1 MTMEREEGAAR
12 AALSVAGSGRSRRA
26 FLTTAAAIGGPLLV
40 SPKTAFGTQANS
52 RIRLGAI
59 GCGGRG
65 TWIAEL
71 FQKHG
76 GFEIR
81 AAADYFQ
88 DRVDEFG
95 GKLQVPAERRHAG
108 LQGYGRLL
116 ESDLD
121 AVAIESPPCF
131 HPRHAADTVA
141 AGKHVFLAKPVA
153 VDVPGCR
160 TVEESGRKATEK
172 KRAFLVDFQT
182 RTDPY
187 YREAVKRAQYGD
199 IGRIICGEA
208 TYVCGPTWGDQAKWL
223 TEKPG
228 DPELR
233 LRAWGLDRA
242 LSGDVI
248 TEQNIH
254 ALDVAAWILDAA
266 PLHAV
271 GTGGRRARTAGT
283 CWDHFS
289 VIFTFP
295 QDVVVTFVSKQLG
308 DGWDDICCR
317 MYGTEGTLDSHYF
330 GEVSIRGKVPYRG
343 GKIPS
348 LYQDGAVANIAAF
361 HDSITR
367 GDFSNSTVAAS
378 VRSNLTT
385 ILGRTA
391 AWRHGKVT
399 WDEMMSASEALEPDL
414 AGLRS

>member
-1 MTMEREEGAAR
+1 MAMRRRRDDADETPSR
-12 AALSVAGSGRSRRA
+12 AGTASRRE

-40 SPKTAFGTQANS
+40 SPKTAFGSAANS
-52 RIRLGAI
+52 RITLGAI

-76 GFEIR
+76 GYEVR
-81 AAADYFQ
+81 EAADYFQ

-95 GKLQVPAERRHAG
+95 GKLQVCADRRYSG
-108 LQGYGRLL
+108 LQGYRRLL
-116 ESDLD
+116 ETNVD
-121 AVAIESPPCF
+121 AVVIESPPYF
-131 HPRHAADTVA
+131 HPRQAADAVL
-141 AGKHVFLAKPVA
+141 AGKHVYLAKPVA

-160 TVEESGRKATEK
+160 AVEESGRKAMEK
-172 KRAFLVDFQT
+172 QRCFLVDFQT
-182 RTDPY
+182 RTDPF

-199 IGRIICGEA
+199 LGRIVCGEA
-208 TYVCGPTWGDQAKWL
+208 TYVCGPTWSDQAKWL
-223 TEKPG
+223 EEKPG
-228 DPELR
+228 DAETR

-254 ALDVAAWILDAA
+254 ALDVATWVLDDA

-271 GTGGRRARTAGT
+271 GTGGRKARTAGT

-295 QDVVVTFVSKQLG
+295 QDVVVTFMSKQLG
-308 DGWDDICCR
+308 DGSDDISCR

-330 GEVSIRGKVPYRG
+330 GEVSIRGKLPYRG

-361 HDSITR
+361 HDAITG
-367 GDFSNSTVAAS
+367 GDFSNPTVAAS

-391 AWRHGKVT
+391 AWRHGRVT
-399 WDEMMSASEALEPDL
+399 WDEMMSAGEALQVDL

>member
-1 MTMEREEGAAR
+1 MQRKEGAVHDAR
-12 AALSVAGSGRSRRA
+12 SLAGSATSRRA
-26 FLTTAAAIGGPLLV
+26 FLTTAAAVGGPLLV
-40 SPKTAFGTQANS
+40 SPRTAFGTQANS
-52 RIRLGAI
+52 RVRLGAI

-76 GFEIR
+76 GYEVR
-81 AAADYFQ
+81 AAADYFR
-88 DRVDEFG
+88 DRLDEFG
-95 GKLQVPAERRHAG
+95 GKLLVPADRRYPG
-108 LQGYGRLL
+108 LLGYRRVL
-116 ESDLD
+116 ESDVD
-121 AVAIESPPCF
+121 AVVIETPPFF
-131 HPRHAADTVA
+131 HPRQAAEAVE

-160 TVEESGRKATEK
+160 TVEESGKKATEK
-172 KRAFLVDFQT
+172 KLAFLVDFQT
-182 RTDPY
+182 RTDGF

-199 IGRIICGEA
+199 IGRIVCGEA

-254 ALDVAAWILDAA
+254 ALDVATWVLDAA
-266 PLHAV
+266 PVHAV
-271 GTGGRRARTAGT
+271 GTGGQRARTAGN
-283 CWDHFS
+283 CWDTFS

-295 QDVVVTFVSKQLG
+295 RDVVVTFLSKQLG
-308 DGWDDICCR
+308 DGADDICCR
-317 MYGTEGTLDSHYF
+317 MYGTEGTFDSHYF
-330 GEVSIRGKVPYRG
+330 GEVAIRGKLPYRG
-343 GKIPS
+343 GKIPN
-348 LYQDGAVANIAAF
+348 LYMDGAVANIAAF
-361 HDSITR
+361 HEAVQKA
-367 GDFSNSTVAAS
+367 DFSNPTVAPS

-385 ILGRTA
+385 ILGRSA

-399 WDEMMSASEALEPDL
+399 WDEMIAAGEVLDPNL

>member
-1 MTMEREEGAAR
+1 MKNRLAEAVDVCRPE
-12 AALSVAGSGRSRRA
+12 SGTSRRE
-26 FLTTAAAIGGPLLV
+26 FLTTAAAIGVPLLV
-40 SPKTAFGTQANS
+40 SPRAARGAQASS
-52 RIRLGAI
+52 RLTLGAI

-65 TWIAEL
+65 TWIADL

-76 GFEIR
+76 GYEIR

-95 GKLQVPAERRHAG
+95 SKFQIATERRHAG
-108 LQGYGRLL
+108 LQGYRRLL
-116 ESDLD
+116 ESDVD
-121 AVAIESPPCF
+121 AVVIESPPYF
-131 HPRHAADTVA
+131 HPRQAADAVE

-172 KRAFLVDFQT
+172 GRCFLVDLQT
-182 RTDPY
+182 RTDPF

-199 IGRIICGEA
+199 IGRIVSGEA
-208 TYVCGPTWGDQAKWL
+208 TYLCGPTWEQQAKWL
-223 TEKPG
+223 KDKPD
-228 DPELR
+228 DPETR

-254 ALDVAAWILDAA
+254 ALDVATWVLDAA

-271 GTGGRRARTAGT
+271 GSGGRKARTAGT

-289 VIFTFP
+289 VSFTFP
-295 QDVVVTFVSKQLG
+295 QDVLITFCSKQLG

-317 MYGTEGTLDSHYF
+317 IYGTEGTLDTHYF
-330 GEVSIRGKVPYRG
+330 GEVSIRGRQPYRG

-348 LYQDGAVANIAAF
+348 LYADGAIANIAGF

-367 GDFSNSTVAAS
+367 GDWSNPTVAPS

-391 AWRHGKVT
+391 AWRSSRVS
-399 WDEMMSASEALEPDL
+399 WDEMMSANEELRADL
-414 AGLRS
+414 SGLRS